1 MSWLSRSN
9 SLLIG
14 SLFSIDTSWSES
26 LFGWLDEEE
35 NRVKIKSKNIFFLK
49 KLYTK
54 CDPVLFIK
62 IS

>member
-35 NRVKIKSKNIFFLK
+35 NRVKIKSKNIFSK
-49 KLYTK
+49 KVIY
-54 CDPVLFIK
+54 
-62 IS
+62 